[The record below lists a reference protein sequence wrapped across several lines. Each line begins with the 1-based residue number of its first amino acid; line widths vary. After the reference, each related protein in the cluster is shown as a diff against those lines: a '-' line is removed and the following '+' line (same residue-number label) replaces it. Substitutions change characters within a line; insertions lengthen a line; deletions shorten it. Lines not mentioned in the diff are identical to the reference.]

1 MWLYISLKGKFDQ
14 CMVDYQIKF
23 ILLERQDFVAVSLS
37 PRDSAVEIRSE
48 AIFIKPSQAPTAAQ
62 YGMAA

>member
-1 MWLYISLKGKFDQ
+1 MWFYISLKGKFDQ

-48 AIFIKPSQAPTAAQ
+48 DIFIKPCYAPIAAQ

>member
-48 AIFIKPSQAPTAAQ
+48 DIFIKPC
-62 YGMAA
+62 